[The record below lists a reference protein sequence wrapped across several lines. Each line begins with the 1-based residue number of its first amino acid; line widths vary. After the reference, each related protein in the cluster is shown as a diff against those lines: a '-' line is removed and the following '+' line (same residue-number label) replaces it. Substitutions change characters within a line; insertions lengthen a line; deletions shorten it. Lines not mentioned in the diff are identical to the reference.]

1 MLQLFN
7 TLSKQKEVFKPLDAG
22 NVGMYVCGPTV
33 YDFAHL
39 GNARPVVVFDMLL
52 RVMQK
57 QYAKVTY
64 VRNITDVDDKIN
76 AAAHANGEDIRELT
90 TRTAKAYHED
100 MSALNTLPPTHEP
113 RATDH
118 IADMISIIES
128 LISGGYAYANE
139 GHVLFRVQKYKD
151 YGHLSRRNQDELLAG
166 ARVEIAPYKENAGDF
181 VLWKPSTPELPGWE
195 SPWSRGRPGWHIE
208 CSAMSK
214 AFLGNTFDIHGG
226 GIDLVFPHHENEI
239 AQSCCAHGTD
249 RMAMVWMHN
258 GHLLVN
264 GEKMSKSLGNFFTV
278 RDVLKNYP
286 GEVIRFAFLSTHYRQ
301 PLDWTDESPK
311 NAKAT
316 LDRFYK
322 AIEYA
327 KCEGEFSS
335 DIIAALEDDLNT
347 PLAISYLHELANAVF
362 KSTGDEQIAAAN
374 TLKASGQFLGLLAQD
389 SQIWFQGQSDNQDI
403 DQLVTARHEAKQ
415 AKNFAEADRI
425 RALLINQGITL
436 EDGPN
441 GTIWRRA

>member
-1 MLQLFN
+1 
-7 TLSKQKEVFKPLDAG
+7 
-22 NVGMYVCGPTV
+22 
-33 YDFAHL
+33 
-39 GNARPVVVFDMLL
+39 
-52 RVMQK
+52 
-57 QYAKVTY
+57 
-64 VRNITDVDDKIN
+64 
-76 AAAHANGEDIRELT
+76 
-90 TRTAKAYHED
+90 
-100 MSALNTLPPTHEP
+100 MSAPV
-113 RATDH
+113 
-118 IADMISIIES
+118 IS
-128 LISGGYAYANE
+128 
-139 GHVLFRVQKYKD
+139 
-151 YGHLSRRNQDELLAG
+151 
-166 ARVEIAPYKENAGDF
+166 
-181 VLWKPSTPELPGWE
+181 
-195 SPWSRGRPGWHIE
+195 
-208 CSAMSK
+208 
-214 AFLGNTFDIHGG
+214 
-226 GIDLVFPHHENEI
+226 
-239 AQSCCAHGTD
+239 
-249 RMAMVWMHN
+249 
-258 GHLLVN
+258 
-264 GEKMSKSLGNFFTV
+264 GNFFTV

-327 KCEGEFSS
+327 KGEGELSS